1 MRERTDDP
9 NTDVF
14 ADPDQR
20 IRLLLQDTLASTPWA
35 TDMFAQAS
43 AYQKDF
49 FSYVAHPDTTAEAAS
64 QAYGELLGGLADMTN
79 VQIKYGHEN
88 VECLRDSSAVIVASN
103 HLGIGQVGSVNN
115 RDRTFDFPGEEIEAF
130 PLGMLP
136 GYVISR
142 ILAEK
147 IQMDIRKEEIGD
159 LGMIRRK
166 LPGIFV
172 SDSPQ
177 GGGTDILVSDINRA
191 CALERQTTFQLF
203 PEGRTSGWANNGGP
217 NDLDAFKAGTFVI
230 GCKTG
235 IPILPVCQYFDPH
248 RGLDLLALPPMRLG
262 EEDLENVHFI
272 KDATRHVMQ
281 LALQEAAA

>member
-1 MRERTDDP
+1 MRERADDLS
-9 NTDVF
+9 TGILSDQ
-14 ADPDQR
+14 DQR
-20 IRLLLQDTLASTPWA
+20 IRSLLHNTLASTPWA
-35 TDMFAQAS
+35 TDMFARAS
-43 AYQKDF
+43 AHQKDF
-49 FSYVAHPDTTAEAAS
+49 FSYVAHPDTTAEAAN
-64 QAYGELLGGLADMTN
+64 QAYGDLLGSLVDMTN

-88 VECLRDSSAVIVASN
+88 VGHLKDSPAIIVASN
-103 HLGIGQVGSVNN
+103 HLGIGQVGGVDN
-115 RDRTFDFPGEEIEAF
+115 RNRTFDFPGDEIEAF

-142 ILAEK
+142 LLTGK

-166 LPGIFV
+166 LLGIFV

-177 GGGTDILVSDINRA
+177 GGGIDALVRDINRT
-191 CALERQTTFQLF
+191 CALEQQTFLLF
-203 PEGRTSGWANNGGP
+203 PEGRTSGWANDGGP
-217 NDLDAFKAGTFVI
+217 YDLDVFKAGTFVI

-248 RGLDLLALPPMRLG
+248 RGLDLLVLPPLQLG

-281 LALQEAAA
+281 IALQETAA